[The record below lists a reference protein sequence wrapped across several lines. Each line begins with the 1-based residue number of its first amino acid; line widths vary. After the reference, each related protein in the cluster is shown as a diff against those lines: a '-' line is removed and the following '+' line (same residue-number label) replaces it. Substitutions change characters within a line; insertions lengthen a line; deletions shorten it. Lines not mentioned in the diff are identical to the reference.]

1 MNRHLKTRLTESQIL
16 DIFVAVT
23 DAVAH
28 MHSLS
33 ILHRDLKI
41 ENILQSGPKSF
52 KLCDFGSATHLKPN
66 YKPSNLDEI
75 KALEA
80 DLNKH
85 TTIQYRAPEMVDP
98 YQCRIIDEKADVWAL
113 GVLLYKL
120 CYYTT
125 PFEQNGPLAI
135 LNVQYTIPN
144 YPLYSSSLNT
154 LICGFYNAL
163 CDCLTFIIASM
174 LREQSSQRPSAV
186 EILKRVHQMRGTMH
200 EFKVSTKSPCFCSNI
215 ASHHLQNPLSNH
227 HLCPSKQEDR
237 FRAQPRVLQRYQP
250 SRKLYTP
257 NQAISFLLLM

>member
-52 KLCDFGSATHLKPN
+52 KLCDFGSATRLKQN

-98 YQCRIIDEKADVWAL
+98 YQCRIIDEKADIWAL

-125 PFEQNGPLAI
+125 PFEQNGALAI

-154 LICGFYNAL
+154 LICGFPLLFRCYL
-163 CDCLTFIIASM
+163 ILIIASM

-186 EILKRVHQMRGTMH
+186 EILKRVHQMRGTIH
-200 EFKVSTKSPCFCSNI
+200 EFKVSIKIS
-215 ASHHLQNPLSNH
+215 
-227 HLCPSKQEDR
+227 
-237 FRAQPRVLQRYQP
+237 
-250 SRKLYTP
+250 
-257 NQAISFLLLM
+257 SFLLLTQLATTFKTRQTTITYANQDGKTASKPKQESFEALSQAGSYTTQTKSFPFSF